1 MKSRWSLYACAAAA
15 VIVQAVPAQ
24 AAARNFDIAAGDA
37 SETLSSFADQA
48 GLHLIAPSTGLRGQR
63 TAAVRGDMP
72 VEKALEALLRGTN
85 LSGTLHRGTI
95 IVRPTQLMPAKVAPT
110 RMESSSRVA
119 APASTTLV
127 AADDVASAPD
137 DDIIVTAR
145 KRDERALDVPAA
157 ISAVGAREIQNYNL
171 TSVQDIA
178 SHVPQLQVSTN
189 TNSGQGIIVL
199 RGVATG
205 ANALGA
211 DQAVA
216 INVDNVQIS
225 NAVVLEMGQY
235 DLGQVEVLKGPQAL
249 FFGKNSP
256 GGVITLRSADPTDQL
271 FTQLR
276 MGYEF
281 NAKGKYA
288 EAIASGPLSDTVG
301 VRVVGYVHDEKG
313 AFHNDADPLLAG
325 PVADRVGPNFTKY
338 FGRATLTFK
347 PNDSFDVRLK
357 GSYYNRKGTVF
368 GFGSQE
374 FNCPGGVSP
383 IKPSEDCTLNTRFVL
398 PDTGNVQVGSD
409 PLFRDGAPFAD
420 VSATLLSAEMNL
432 HTSYGT
438 LTSVT
443 GYFRSRQDALSG
455 PGGAERVIVL
465 STNPY
470 RFAHNSFDSASIRI
484 YRTASQELRFASELD
499 GPINFVV
506 GGFVDDTRLDFQAS
520 ALFATTYFPRQ
531 DDVLKGKSASA
542 FSQFSVDLGPSV
554 QITGGGRY
562 TWEKKDVSGIVAG
575 NRPVLFSPNSMTFK
589 NFSPEITARF
599 KPNRDVMI
607 YASYKQGYKSG
618 GYDFNTTRIV
628 LVGTVQPID
637 QSFRD
642 ENVKGVEAGLKASL
656 AGGNLRFDLVGYHY
670 KYSDLQ
676 VTFQPPG
683 GTTVTTTNAGAATVK
698 GVEFDG
704 SWTPSFVEGL
714 TLGGS
719 LAYNSA
725 KYTDYTPPCW
735 RTQTFAQGCNIDQ
748 DNNGLFDSQ
757 DVSGKRLP
765 RAPAWTASLRFG
777 LERSISDLVGFRLNG
792 RMNYSDDYLTEDK
805 LNPFSRQRAYTTFDA
820 GLALHSVN
828 NSWEVALI
836 GKNLTNKIVA
846 VRSIEDLYPAGQVGM
861 YANVSN
867 PRTVL
872 LQLTLRPSALF
883 SR

>member
-1 MKSRWSLYACAAAA
+1 MGERNDQSTRETVVNHIQKAGVLRRSVLMVLSVSGAATLPEYASAA
-15 VIVQAVPAQ
+15 
-24 AAARNFDIAAGDA
+24 
-37 SETLSSFADQA
+37 
-48 GLHLIAPSTGLRGQR
+48 
-63 TAAVRGDMP
+63 
-72 VEKALEALLRGTN
+72 
-85 LSGTLHRGTI
+85 
-95 IVRPTQLMPAKVAPT
+95 
-110 RMESSSRVA
+110 A
-119 APASTTLV
+119 APASTTMV
-127 AADDVASAPD
+127 EADGAASPPNDEIDE
-137 DDIIVTAR
+137 IIVTAR
-145 KRDERALDVPAA
+145 KRDESALDVPAA
-157 ISAVGAREIQNYNL
+157 ISTVGTREIQNYNL

-189 TNSGQGIIVL
+189 TNSGQGIIAL

-276 MGYEF
+276 TGYEF

-301 VRVVGYVHDEKG
+301 VRVVGYVQNEKG
-313 AFHNDADPLLAG
+313 AFHNDADPVLAG

-347 PNDSFDVRLK
+347 PNDSFDARLK

-383 IKPSEDCTLNTRFVL
+383 IKPSEDCKLNTRFVL
-398 PDTGNVQVGSD
+398 PDTGNLQVGSD
-409 PLFRDGAPFAD
+409 PLFRDGVPFAD

-438 LTSVT
+438 FTSAT

-455 PGGAERVIVL
+455 PGGAERVIVV

-470 RFAHNSFDSASIRI
+470 RFAHNSFDSASNRI

-520 ALFATTYFPRQ
+520 ALFATTYFTRQ

-562 TWEKKDVSGIVAG
+562 TWEKKDVSGIVG
-575 NRPVLFSPNSMTFK
+575 GDRPVLFSPNSMTFRD
-589 NFSPEITARF
+589 FSPEITARF
-599 KPNRDVMI
+599 KPNRDVMV

-618 GYDFNTTRIV
+618 GYDFNTISIQR
-628 LVGTVQPID
+628 GTVQPID
-637 QSFRD
+637 LSFKD
-642 ENVKGVEAGLKASL
+642 ENVEGVEAGIKAAL

-683 GTTVTTTNAGAATVK
+683 GTTVMTTNAGAATVK
-698 GVEFDG
+698 GVEFEG
-704 SWTPSFVEGL
+704 SWTPRFVEGL

-748 DNNGLFDSQ
+748 DINGVFDSQ
-757 DVSGKRLP
+757 DVYGQRLP

-820 GLALHSVN
+820 GIALHSVN

-861 YANVSN
+861 YANVSD

-872 LQLTLRPSALF
+872 LQLTLRPSALL